1 MNLILISLGLWDGN
15 CFCAIEKAIITTV
28 SEIIRPCFLLI
39 IDLFLITFF
48 EYQDI
53 FIVALIQHLD
63 ILMDGES
70 GSWCESLTSVIL
82 SLFQSILHLGNFF
95 HVSESVTVKF
105 LWSQLVVRCCRLS
118 MRLTELMKVFLLGLF
133 DKLLRHDTKY

>member
-1 MNLILISLGLWDGN
+1 M
-15 CFCAIEKAIITTV
+15 
-28 SEIIRPCFLLI
+28 
-39 IDLFLITFF
+39 
-48 EYQDI
+48 
-53 FIVALIQHLD
+53 VALIQHMD
-63 ILMDGES
+63 ILMDGDS

-118 MRLTELMKVFLLGLF
+118 MRLTELMKVFLF
-133 DKLLRHDTKY
+133 DQLLRHDSKYFSVYVLDQPLLCPASG